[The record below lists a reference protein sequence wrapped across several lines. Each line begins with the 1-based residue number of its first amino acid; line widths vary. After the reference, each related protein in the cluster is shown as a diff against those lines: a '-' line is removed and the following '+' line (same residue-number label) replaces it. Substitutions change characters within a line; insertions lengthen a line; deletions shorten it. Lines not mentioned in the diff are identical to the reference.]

1 MLPSRRCV
9 FRLPVPGGPDGK
21 ARNASGA
28 PAPPFDSLQRGP
40 NSRRGMARP
49 APHRSPDRKAR
60 EIPAGCVH
68 GAPSLKTEPRRRTNA
83 GGGDVSSR
91 PGEAR
96 GAALCAHAAPF
107 AMRGSHAGEVLEA
120 ARAPSLKTEPRRR
133 ANAGGGVSSRSGKAW
148 GAALCAHAAPFAMR
162 GSHAGEVLEAAR
174 APSLK
179 TEPRRRANAGGDV
192 SSRSGKARGAAL
204 CAHAAPFAMRGSHAG
219 EVLEAARAP
228 SLKTEPRR
236 RANAGGGVSS
246 RSGEARGAAL
256 CAHAAPFAMRG
267 SHAGEVLSAARA
279 PSLKTE
285 SRLHA
290 NAGGGV
296 SSRSGKARGASPGQ
310 IPSSADGSARGLRQ
324 TPPTSA
330 PARANKSAEGL
341 AASSAPARRVLAQRL
356 HFGNAGLELD
366 KQALVGLQLLLFL
379 FDEVAGALET
389 NP

>member
-1 MLPSRRCV
+1 MLR
-9 FRLPVPGGPDGK
+9 
-21 ARNASGA
+21 
-28 PAPPFDSLQRGP
+28 
-40 NSRRGMARP
+40 ARP
-49 APHRSPDRKAR
+49 LLRSIPCSAAQIQGAAWRDPPPIAPLTAKAR

-296 SSRSGKARGASPGQ
+296 SSRSGKARGASPRDKFL
-310 IPSSADGSARGLRQ
+310 PRQ
-324 TPPTSA
+324 T
-330 PARANKSAEGL
+330 
-341 AASSAPARRVLAQRL
+341 AAHGVCAKRRRPARRPAQTKARR
-356 HFGNAGLELD
+356 
-366 KQALVGLQLLLFL
+366 GLQPPPRRR
-379 FDEVAGALET
+379 AAS
-389 NP
+389 